1 MNSKPKPLSPGIL
14 VMLLVLCLCEAAA
27 NAYYHPGLQRW
38 INRDPIAERG
48 FQRLLSRIKG
58 LQNTPQLYSF
68 VANSP
73 MTSVDSLGLTIWRC
87 SRRTSGPPFGGFGRH
102 SYLWD
107 DRSPI
112 APGNH
117 SCGLEYGYGTGATSG
132 PTDAGPIGNE
142 GSAPVYTRG
151 DVECYP
157 VAGSQGRENDIM
169 EYCRRHVN
177 NQPNCP
183 GIFDCHSATCRILRD
198 LGYPVPPTRRLN
210 DDDLNMPPDYAFPS
224 TPVFW

>member
-1 MNSKPKPLSPGIL
+1 LLGFVTLLALVSSPHL
-14 VMLLVLCLCEAAA
+14 AS
-27 NAYYHPGLQRW
+27 AYYDPGVQRW
-38 INRDPIAERG
+38 INRDPISERG
-48 FQRLLSRIKG
+48 FQRLLSRISG
-58 LQNTPQLYSF
+58 SLNTPQLYSF

-73 MTSVDSLGLTIWRC
+73 VTSADLFGLTIWRC

-112 APGNH
+112 AAGNH
-117 SCGLEYGYGTGATSG
+117 SCGLESGYSVGATSG

-142 GSAPVYTRG
+142 GSGPEYSSG

-157 VAGSQGRENDIM
+157 VPGSQGNENSIM
-169 EYCRRHVN
+169 QYCRNHVN

-183 GIFDCHSATCRILRD
+183 GLYDCHSATCRMLRD
-198 LGYPVPPTRRLN
+198 LGYQIPPTRRLN
-210 DDDLNMPPDYAFPS
+210 DDDLKMPPDYGFPS
-224 TPVFW
+224 NAIFW